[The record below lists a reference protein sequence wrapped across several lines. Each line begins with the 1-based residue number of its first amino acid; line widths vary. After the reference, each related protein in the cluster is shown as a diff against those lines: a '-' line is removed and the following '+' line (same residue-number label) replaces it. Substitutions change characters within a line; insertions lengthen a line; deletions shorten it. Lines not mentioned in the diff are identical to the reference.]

1 MPWQLCLG
9 CVGGSS
15 ACYEQSG
22 FWTLRS
28 PVLCLPYTTAAAL
41 VAGKFLDR
49 QYYRATRRTVDV
61 SGLAGSITGVV
72 LEVAWRFSWLC
83 VHNEPRVFRQQVA
96 VTCSGQR
103 IVTGMCADFATSSK
117 CHWGILDY
125 QPPNT
130 LRTYAVLLRKHIVA
144 VSESMVHSLSLTSMN
159 SWIFQS
165 TM

>member
-1 MPWQLCLG
+1 M
-9 CVGGSS
+9 SIEF
-15 ACYEQSG
+15 CYK
-22 FWTLRS
+22 
-28 PVLCLPYTTAAAL
+28 V